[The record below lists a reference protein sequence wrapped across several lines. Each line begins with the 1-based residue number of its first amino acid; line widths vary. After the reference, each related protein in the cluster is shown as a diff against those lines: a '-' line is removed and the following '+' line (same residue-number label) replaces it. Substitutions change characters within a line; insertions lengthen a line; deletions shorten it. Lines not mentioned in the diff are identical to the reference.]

1 MTKGTGKNL
10 VPLIFIKIFYEG
22 VLGVVNKKIK
32 KIIIIGLALSTMIS
46 CLSVSSLVKNK
57 QEKKQFTNTVVVS
70 EDVAVLE
77 KESVVETVK
86 ELSKLEILEM
96 QLNKTIRLKE
106 GKYFKKQQDI
116 KYGIIGKYILN
127 LNKISAENV
136 LINGNEIII
145 FATEPECEVNINEDL
160 TKFGDVERSFMS
172 FGDLELTPEESNKI
186 QKQLKESI
194 LLEMNLDE
202 NMNVAKEKAS
212 TSIEKSL
219 STLTKNNYSV
229 EVRWVK

>member
-1 MTKGTGKNL
+1 MSM
-10 VPLIFIKIFYEG
+10 
-22 VLGVVNKKIK
+22 VNKKIK
-32 KIIIIGLALSTMIS
+32 KFIMIGLVLSSMFS
-46 CLSVSSLVKNK
+46 CFAVSSLVKSN

-70 EDVAVLE
+70 ERVDVLE
-77 KESVVETVK
+77 KESVVEAVK

-116 KYGIIGKYILN
+116 KFSISGKYILN

-136 LINGNEIII
+136 LINGNEIVI
-145 FATEPECEVNINEDL
+145 FTTEPECEANINENQ
-160 TKFGDVERSFMS
+160 TKFGDVEHSFMA
-172 FGDLELTPEESNKI
+172 FGDLEIMPEENNKI

-212 TSIEKSL
+212 ISIEKTL
-219 STLTKNNYSV
+219 STLTK
-229 EVRWVK
+229 K

>member
-1 MTKGTGKNL
+1 M
-10 VPLIFIKIFYEG
+10 
-22 VLGVVNKKIK
+22 VNKKIK
-32 KIIIIGLALSTMIS
+32 KFIMIGLALSTMIS

-57 QEKKQFTNTVVVS
+57 QEKKQFTNTLVVS
-70 EDVAVLE
+70 EDVEVLV
-77 KESVVETVK
+77 KESVIETVK

-106 GKYFKKQQDI
+106 GKYFKKQQDV
-116 KYGIIGKYILN
+116 KYGIIGKYILD
-127 LNKISAENV
+127 LSKISAENV

-145 FATEPECEVNINEDL
+145 FITEPECEVNINDNN
-160 TKFGDVERSFMS
+160 TQFGDVERSFMA
-172 FGDLELTPEESNKI
+172 FGDLELTPEESNQIHKN
-186 QKQLKESI
+186 LKDSI
-194 LLEMNLDE
+194 LEEMNLDE

-212 TSIEKSL
+212 TSIEKTL

>member
-1 MTKGTGKNL
+1 M
-10 VPLIFIKIFYEG
+10 
-22 VLGVVNKKIK
+22 VNKKIK
-32 KIIIIGLALSTMIS
+32 KFIIIGLALLTMIS
-46 CLSVSSLVKNK
+46 YLSIAGLIKNN

-70 EDVAVLE
+70 EKVEILE
-77 KESVVETVK
+77 KESVVEAVK

-145 FATEPECEVNINEDL
+145 FITEPECEVNINEND
-160 TKFGDVERSFMS
+160 TKFGDVERGFMT
-172 FGDLELTPEESNKI
+172 FGDLEITPEENNKI
-186 QKQLKESI
+186 NKQLKESI

-212 TSIEKSL
+212 TSIEKCL

>member
-1 MTKGTGKNL
+1 M
-10 VPLIFIKIFYEG
+10 
-22 VLGVVNKKIK
+22 VNKKIK
-32 KIIIIGLALSTMIS
+32 KFIMIGLVLSSIVS
-46 CLSVSSLVKNK
+46 CFAVSSLVKNN
-57 QEKKQFTNTVVVS
+57 QEKNQFTNTVVVS
-70 EDVAVLE
+70 ERVNVLE
-77 KESVVETVK
+77 KESVVEAVK
-86 ELSKLEILEM
+86 ELSKLEILAI

-116 KYGIIGKYILN
+116 KFNTTGKYILN
-127 LNKISAENV
+127 LEKISPSNV
-136 LINGNEIII
+136 IINGNEIII
-145 FATEPECEVNINEDL
+145 FATEPECEANINEDL
-160 TKFGDVERSFMS
+160 TKFGDVERSFMA

-212 TSIEKSL
+212 TGIERAL

>member
-1 MTKGTGKNL
+1 M
-10 VPLIFIKIFYEG
+10 
-22 VLGVVNKKIK
+22 VNKKIK
-32 KIIIIGLALSTMIS
+32 KFIMIGLILSSMFS
-46 CLSVSSLVKNK
+46 CFAVTSLVKSN

-70 EDVAVLE
+70 ERVNVLE
-77 KESVVETVK
+77 KESVVEAVK
-86 ELSKLEILEM
+86 ELSRLEILEM

-127 LNKISAENV
+127 LNKISAENI

-145 FATEPECEVNINEDL
+145 FTTEPECEVNINEND
-160 TKFGDVERSFMS
+160 TKFGEVERSFMT

-202 NMNVAKEKAS
+202 NMNVAKEKANS
-212 TSIEKSL
+212 SIEKTL

>member
-32 KIIIIGLALSTMIS
+32 KFIIIGLALSTMIS

-57 QEKKQFTNTVVVS
+57 QEKKQFTNN
-70 EDVAVLE
+70 VLE
-77 KESVVETVK
+77 KESVVEAVK
-86 ELSKLEILEM
+86 ELSKLEILEI

-106 GKYFKKQQDI
+106 GKYFKKQKDI
-116 KYGIIGKYILN
+116 KFSVLGKYILN

-145 FATEPECEVNINEDL
+145 FITEPECEVNINEDL
-160 TKFGDVERSFMS
+160 TKFGEVERSFMV
-172 FGDLELTPEESNKI
+172 FGDLELTPEENNQIHKN
-186 QKQLKESI
+186 LKDSI

-202 NMNVAKEKAS
+202 NMNVAKEKANL
-212 TSIEKSL
+212 SIEKTL
-219 STLTKNNYSV
+219 SALTKNNYSI